1 MGTITIIFENILK
14 LSSIARQ
21 NVFLFGRMKNFF
33 VEGKIQFFAGKLIRK
48 SLCTF
53 FYFIGNLF
61 ENIFEEK
68 NITIKSFVSSCKER
82 FLGGV

>member
-1 MGTITIIFENILK
+1 MGTIIIK
-14 LSSIARQ
+14 LSSRQ
-21 NVFLFGRMKNFF
+21 NIFLFGRMKNFF

-53 FYFIGNLF
+53 FYFI

>member
-14 LSSIARQ
+14 LSSRQ
-21 NVFLFGRMKNFF
+21 NIFLFGRMKNFF

-48 SLCTF
+48 SLGTF

-61 ENIFEEK
+61 ENIFVEK
-68 NITIKSFVSSCKER
+68 T
-82 FLGGV
+82 LP

>member
-53 FYFIGNLF
+53 FYFI
-61 ENIFEEK
+61 EDIFEEK